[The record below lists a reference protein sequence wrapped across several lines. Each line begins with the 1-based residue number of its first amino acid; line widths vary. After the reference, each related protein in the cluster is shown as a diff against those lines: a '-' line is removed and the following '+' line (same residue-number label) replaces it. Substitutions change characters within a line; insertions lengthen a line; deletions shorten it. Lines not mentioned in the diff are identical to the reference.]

1 MKRNYT
7 ETLEW
12 MYRQLP
18 MYQRQGTS
26 AFKKDLTNIFALCE
40 GLGNPQHNLK
50 YIHIA
55 GTNGKGSVSHII
67 AGILQSQG
75 YRVGMYTSPHYKD
88 FRERIK
94 INGEFIS
101 KRHVSTFI
109 NKHQALIE
117 KIQPSFFE
125 ITVAIALDYFASEVP
140 DFIVMEVGLGGRL
153 DSTNIISPML
163 SVITNISHDHQSVL
177 GNTLAEIAYEKG
189 GIIKN
194 NIPIIIGQHQDVTDS
209 IFIKIANERKTKLL
223 FAEDIINLSVT
234 NENPIYR
241 SLLIKAEDWN
251 FEIKTDLLGNFQLK
265 NIITAFAA
273 VNWLTIQKEIVL
285 DINKVIEK
293 FKSLKADTYFI
304 GRWQILNNKPLT
316 IADSA
321 HNEDGIKHLTDQL
334 EDIEYN
340 QLHIVLGT
348 VNDKDVD
355 KMLSLFPD
363 QAKYYFCK
371 ANIPRGLDVHILQ
384 SIAEKTHK
392 FGKAYRSVKQAFA
405 AARVSADDKDLII
418 IAGSIFI
425 VAEAI

>member
-40 GLGNPQHNLK
+40 GLGSPQHNLK
-50 YIHIA
+50 FIHIA

-75 YRVGMYTSPHYKD
+75 YSVGMYTSPHYKD

-101 KRHVSTFI
+101 KKYVSNFI
-109 NKHQALIE
+109 NKHQSLIE

-125 ITVAIALDYFASEVP
+125 ITVALALDYFASKAP
-140 DFIVMEVGLGGRL
+140 DLVVMEVGLGGRL

-163 SVITNISHDHQSVL
+163 SVITNISYDHQSVL

-194 NIPIIIGQHQDVTDS
+194 NVPIIVGQHQDVTDN
-209 IFIKIANERKTKLL
+209 IFIKIANERKSKLL

-251 FEIKTDLLGNFQLK
+251 FEIKTDLLGDFQLK
-265 NIITAFAA
+265 NILTAFAA

-285 DINKVIEK
+285 DINKIIEK
-293 FKSLKADTYFI
+293 FKFLKADTYFI
-304 GRWQILNNKPLT
+304 GRWQILNNEPLT

-321 HNEDGIKHLTDQL
+321 HNEDGIKHLTYQL
-334 EDIEYN
+334 DKIIYN
-340 QLHIVLGT
+340 ELHIVIGT

-371 ANIPRGLDVHILQ
+371 ANIPRGLDAHILQ
-384 SIAEKTHK
+384 SKAENTQK

-405 AARVSADDKDLII
+405 AARMSANDKDLII
-418 IAGSIFI
+418 IAGSIFV

>member
-1 MKRNYT
+1 MSN
-7 ETLEW
+7 
-12 MYRQLP
+12 
-18 MYQRQGTS
+18 
-26 AFKKDLTNIFALCE
+26 
-40 GLGNPQHNLK
+40 
-50 YIHIA
+50 
-55 GTNGKGSVSHII
+55 
-67 AGILQSQG
+67 
-75 YRVGMYTSPHYKD
+75 
-88 FRERIK
+88 
-94 INGEFIS
+94 
-101 KRHVSTFI
+101 FI
-109 NKHQALIE
+109 NKHQSLIE

-125 ITVAIALDYFASEVP
+125 ITVALALDYFASKAP
-140 DFIVMEVGLGGRL
+140 DLVVMEVGLGGRL

-163 SVITNISHDHQSVL
+163 SVITNISYDHQSVL

-194 NIPIIIGQHQDVTDS
+194 NVPIIVGQHQDVTDN
-209 IFIKIANERKTKLL
+209 IFIKIANERKSKLL

-251 FEIKTDLLGNFQLK
+251 FEIKTDLLGDFQLK

-285 DINKVIEK
+285 DINKIIEK
-293 FKSLKADTYFI
+293 FKFLKADTYFI
-304 GRWQILNNKPLT
+304 GRWQILNNEPLT

-321 HNEDGIKHLTDQL
+321 HNEDGIKHLTYQL
-334 EDIEYN
+334 DKIIYN
-340 QLHIVLGT
+340 ELHIVIGT

-371 ANIPRGLDVHILQ
+371 ANIPRGLDAHILQ
-384 SIAEKTHK
+384 SKAENTQK

-405 AARVSADDKDLII
+405 AARRSANDKDLII
-418 IAGSIFI
+418 IAGSIFV

>member
-26 AFKKDLTNIFALCE
+26 AFKKDLTNIIALCD
-40 GLGNPQHNLK
+40 GLGNPHRHLRF
-50 YIHIA
+50 IHVA

-67 AGILQSQG
+67 AGVLQSQG
-75 YRVGMYTSPHYKD
+75 YSVGMYTSPHYKD

-101 KRHVSTFI
+101 KKRVTAFI
-109 NKHQALIE
+109 HMHQALIE

-125 ITVAIALDYFASEVP
+125 ITVAMALHYFASKSP
-140 DFIVMEVGLGGRL
+140 DFVVLEVGLGGRL
-153 DSTNIISPML
+153 DSTNIITPLL
-163 SVITNISHDHQSVL
+163 SVITNISLDHQSML
-177 GNTLAEIAYEKG
+177 GDTLAEIAYEKG
-189 GIIKN
+189 GIIKPV
-194 NIPIIIGQHQDVTDS
+194 IPVVIGQHQTETDPL
-209 IFIKIANERKTKLL
+209 FIKIASQRNSQII
-223 FAEDIINLSVT
+223 FAEDIVTLSKIK
-234 NENPIYR
+234 ESPIYR
-241 SLLIKAEDWN
+241 SLSIKTNDWD
-251 FEIKTDLLGNFQLK
+251 FEITTDLTGDFQLK
-265 NIITAFAA
+265 NITTAFAA
-273 VNWLTIQKEIVL
+273 IQQLSDLGQITIDTDKIVQ
-285 DINKVIEK
+285 K
-293 FKSLKADTYFI
+293 FKSLKSDTYFI
-304 GRWQILNNKPLT
+304 GRWQIINNKPLT

-334 EDIEYN
+334 QDIEHN
-340 QLHIVLGT
+340 KLHIVIGT

-371 ANIPRGLDVHILQ
+371 ANIPRGLDANVLQ
-384 SIAEKTHK
+384 SKANEVNKS
-392 FGKAYRSVKQAFA
+392 GKAYRSVRQAFA
-405 AARVSADDKDLII
+405 AAKMSADDKDLII
-418 IAGSIFI
+418 IAGSIFV

>member
-18 MYQRQGTS
+18 MYQRQGNS

-40 GLGNPQHNLK
+40 GLGNPQHSLK
-50 YIHIA
+50 YIHVA

-75 YRVGMYTSPHYKD
+75 YSVGLYTSPHYKD

-101 KRHVSTFI
+101 KRRVSAFI

-117 KIQPSFFE
+117 EVQPSFFE
-125 ITVAIALDYFASEVP
+125 ITVAMALDYFAAEAP
-140 DFIVMEVGLGGRL
+140 DFVVMEVGLGGRL
-153 DSTNIISPML
+153 DSTNLITPLL
-163 SVITNISHDHQSVL
+163 SVITNISFDHQSML

-189 GIIKN
+189 GIIKTN
-194 NIPIIIGQHQDVTDS
+194 VTVIIGQHQEETDS
-209 IFIKIANERKTKLL
+209 LFIKIANERKSKLL

-241 SLLIKAEDWN
+241 SLSIKAEDWE
-251 FEIKTDLLGNFQLK
+251 FEIKTDLTGDFQLK

-273 VNWLTIQKEIVL
+273 VNRLIIQEDIDL
-285 DINKVIEK
+285 DITKVIEK

-340 QLHIVLGT
+340 QLHIVIGT

-371 ANIPRGLDVHILQ
+371 ANIPRGLDSHILQ
-384 SIAEKTHK
+384 SKAENTNK

-405 AARVSADDKDLII
+405 AARMSANDKDLII
-418 IAGSIFI
+418 IAGSIFV

>member
-40 GLGNPQHNLK
+40 GLGSPQHNLK
-50 YIHIA
+50 FIHIA

-75 YRVGMYTSPHYKD
+75 YSVGMYTSPHYKD

-101 KRHVSTFI
+101 KKYVSNFI
-109 NKHQALIE
+109 NKHQSLIE

-125 ITVAIALDYFASEVP
+125 ITVALALDYFASKAP
-140 DFIVMEVGLGGRL
+140 DLVVMEVGLGGRL

-163 SVITNISHDHQSVL
+163 SVITNISYDHQSVL

-194 NIPIIIGQHQDVTDS
+194 NVPIIVGQHQDVTDN
-209 IFIKIANERKTKLL
+209 IFIKIANERKSKLL

-251 FEIKTDLLGNFQLK
+251 FEIKTDLLGDFQLK
-265 NIITAFAA
+265 NILTAFAA

-285 DINKVIEK
+285 DINKIIEK
-293 FKSLKADTYFI
+293 FKFLKADTYFI
-304 GRWQILNNKPLT
+304 GRWQILNNEPLT

-321 HNEDGIKHLTDQL
+321 HNEDGIKHLTYQL
-334 EDIEYN
+334 DKIIYN
-340 QLHIVLGT
+340 ELHIVIGT
-348 VNDKDVD
+348 ANDKDVD

-371 ANIPRGLDVHILQ
+371 ANIPRGLDAHILQ
-384 SIAEKTHK
+384 SKAENTQK

-405 AARVSADDKDLII
+405 AARMSANDKDLII
-418 IAGSIFI
+418 IAGSIFV

>member
-7 ETLEW
+7 NTLEW
-12 MYRQLP
+12 MYQQLP

-26 AFKKDLTNIFALCE
+26 AFKKDLTNILALCE

-67 AGILQSQG
+67 AGVLQSQG

-101 KRHVSTFI
+101 KKRVSDFV
-109 NKHQALIE
+109 NQHQTLIE
-117 KIQPSFFE
+117 TIQPSFFE
-125 ITVAIALDYFASEVP
+125 ITVAMALYHFSIEAP
-140 DFIVMEVGLGGRL
+140 DFVVMEVGLGGRL
-153 DSTNIISPML
+153 DSTNIITPLL
-163 SVITNISHDHQSVL
+163 SIVTNISFDHQSML
-177 GNTLAEIAYEKG
+177 GNTLTEIAYEKA
-189 GIIKN
+189 GIIKA
-194 NIPIIIGQHQDVTDS
+194 NIPVIIGQHQNEIDS
-209 IFIKIANERKTKLL
+209 LFIEIANERKSQIF
-223 FAEDIINLSVT
+223 FAQDVINLSLLKDSST
-234 NENPIYR
+234 YR
-241 SLLIKAEDWN
+241 TVSIKSRIWD
-251 FEIKTDLLGNFQLK
+251 FEVQTDLIGDYQLK
-265 NIITAFAA
+265 NMTTAFAA
-273 VNWLTIQKEIVL
+273 IEQLVSQGDVEV
-285 DINKVIEK
+285 DIKKIIRR
-293 FKSLKADTYFI
+293 FKTLKADTHFI

-321 HNEDGIKHLTDQL
+321 HNEDGIHQLIGQLTKLKCD
-334 EDIEYN
+334 

-355 KMLSLFPD
+355 KMLSLFPN

-371 ANIPRGLDVHILQ
+371 ANIPRGLDAQTLQ
-384 SIAEKTHK
+384 CKAAQNHK
-392 FGKAYRSVKQAFA
+392 NGKVYRSVKQAFA
-405 AARVSADDKDLII
+405 AARMSADDQDIII
-418 IAGSIFI
+418 IAGSIFV

>member
-75 YRVGMYTSPHYKD
+75 YRVCMYTSPHYKD

-94 INGEFIS
+94 INGELIS

-194 NIPIIIGQHQDVTDS
+194 NIPVIIGQHQDVTDS

-241 SLLIKAEDWN
+241 SLLIKAENWN

-265 NIITAFAA
+265 NIITACAA

-371 ANIPRGLDVHILQ
+371 ANIPRGLDVQILQ
-384 SIAEKTHK
+384 SIADKTHK

-405 AARVSADDKDLII
+405 AARVSADDQDLII